1 MVQGGNHAQAG
12 GILLVFLGKTPI
24 SDNLQFLICL
34 PCKVTQSVATGCHL
48 ASWPDKD
55 NLLQSSSN
63 SPLHCN
69 LPSWTEAQTSTLSQ
83 CLQHGAWHALFWHLN
98 MLDSSCLAKIKSR
111 PKVALGSLSDFSQ
124 EPGGLLL
131 LACIDIHICR
141 QGTQVKGCCSTKV

>member
-1 MVQGGNHAQAG
+1 MVQGRNHAQAG

-63 SPLHCN
+63 SPSLQPPLLDRGTDLHPLSVPTASSLTCSF
-69 LPSWTEAQTSTLSQ
+69 LASQHARFLLSGKDQKQTQSGTRQLIR
-83 CLQHGAWHALFWHLN
+83 LQPGAWGA
-98 MLDSSCLAKIKSR
+98 A
-111 PKVALGSLSDFSQ
+111 A
-124 EPGGLLL
+124 
-131 LACIDIHICR
+131 ACMY
-141 QGTQVKGCCSTKV
+141 